1 MLIIKGIWV
10 PLHFCGIL
18 THEKKVFWRKNDI
31 PLLKIIVTW
40 DGLFQVM
47 KPLQSYHSK
56 AFITNICVKAVRCDF
71 LKFRWKGNETSWLKA
86 VWFYWVS
93 LVVSNL
99 FHWLSLLVLTHS
111 WPCNLE
117 SSLLFST
124 LSEVVVFDFYA
135 RWRQNAGR
143 DDWSCGA

>member
-1 MLIIKGIWV
+1 LKCYLKSGLWMLIIKGIWV

-18 THEKKVFWRKNDI
+18 IHEKKVFWRKNDI

-56 AFITNICVKAVRCDF
+56 AVITNWCVKAVRCDF
-71 LKFRWKGNETSWLKA
+71 LKFRWEGNEASWLKDM
-86 VWFYWVS
+86 WSYWIS

-99 FHWLSLLVLTHS
+99 FHWLSLLITMQTGI
-111 WPCNLE
+111 
-117 SSLLFST
+117 F
-124 LSEVVVFDFYA
+124 FIIFYPF
-135 RWRQNAGR
+135 WC
-143 DDWSCGA
+143 SCLWFLC